1 MPGPEE
7 QYRPRVVVKFSDRLG
22 IPYDQSANDEVVRRR
37 VDPQG
42 ILAAEFPGVAFE
54 PLLKSKPPDEILRL
68 VARARDRDATYT
80 PPDFLTYF
88 AVPVPEGGNAQR
100 LREVLASLP
109 AVSIAYVESPPGDP
123 PGGIGPN
130 DPLSPKQG
138 YLDAAPVG
146 IDARYAWT
154 RPGGDGSGQALVD
167 LERGWT
173 LAHEDL
179 AAHSIDVFSGVN
191 KEYFY
196 HGTAILGIM
205 AAVENFVGV
214 KGIVPK
220 INSVRCV
227 SEWRA
232 DGTFSTAEPILDAL
246 LVLKAGDVL
255 LLEAQAADYSG
266 YRNVPVEIEPAVFDL
281 ISLATASGI
290 VVIEAAGNGALDLDR
305 VHDPDRGFVLNREHP
320 DFIDSGAIIVGAATS
335 TERARTEQSNF
346 GSRVDCFAWGE
357 NVTTTFT
364 NANGTALGD
373 YTNSAG
379 GTSAAA
385 AIVAGAAVAVQG
397 ARQAQPNIRFDPATL
412 RALLSDPANTASQKP
427 VVDRI
432 GVMPDLK
439 VLIDVLITN
448 PSPLLSVIQGRGHGI
463 GRRQMH

>member
-1 MPGPEE
+1 MPAPAE

-22 IPYDQSANDEVVRRR
+22 IPYDRSANDEILRRR
-37 VDPQG
+37 LDPQG
-42 ILAAEFPGVAFE
+42 ILAAEFPDVAFE

-68 VARARDRDATYT
+68 VARARDRDSTYT

-88 AVPVPEGGNAQR
+88 AVPVPEGGDPQR
-100 LREVLASLP
+100 LRDALASLP
-109 AVSIAYVESPPGDP
+109 TVSIAYVESPPGEP
-123 PGGIGPN
+123 PEVTPGD
-130 DPLSPKQG
+130 DPLSAQQG
-138 YLDAAPVG
+138 YLDPAPVG
-146 IDARYAWT
+146 INARYAWT
-154 RPGGDGSGQALVD
+154 QPGGKGAGQVLVD

-179 AAHSIDVFSGVN
+179 VARDITVVSGVN
-191 KEYFY
+191 KEYFH

-205 AAVENFVGV
+205 AAVDNTVGV
-214 KGIVPK
+214 VGIVPN

-232 DGTFSTAEPILDAL
+232 DGSFSTAEPILDAL
-246 LVLKAGDVL
+246 AVLKAGEIL
-255 LLEAQAADYSG
+255 LLEAQAADFRG

-305 VHDPDRGFVLNREHP
+305 VHDPDRGFVLNRQHP
-320 DFIDSGAIIVGAATS
+320 DFVDSGAIIVGAATS
-335 TERARTEQSNF
+335 MERERTGKSNF

-357 NVTTTFT
+357 NVTTTYT
-364 NANGTALGD
+364 DANGTALRD
-373 YTNSAG
+373 YTHTAG
-379 GTSAAA
+379 GTSTAA

-397 ARQAQPNIRFDPATL
+397 AREAQPNMRFDPATL

-427 VVDRI
+427 EIDRI

-439 VLIDVLITN
+439 VIIDVLMTN
-448 PSPLLSVIQGRGHGI
+448 PSPLLSAIPRRGQGI
-463 GRRQMH
+463 GRGRVH

>member
-1 MPGPEE
+1 MPAPAE

-22 IPYDQSANDEVVRRR
+22 IPYDRSANDEIVRRR
-37 VDPQG
+37 LDPQG
-42 ILAAEFPGVAFE
+42 ILAAEFPGAAFE
-54 PLLKSKPPDEILRL
+54 PLLRSKPPDEILRL
-68 VARARDRDATYT
+68 VARARDRDSTYT

-88 AVPVPEGGNAQR
+88 AVSVPEGGDPQR

-109 AVSIAYVESPPGDP
+109 TVSIAYVESPPGEP
-123 PGGIGPN
+123 PLVTPGD
-130 DPLSPKQG
+130 DPLSANQG

-146 IDARYAWT
+146 INARYAWT
-154 RPGGDGSGQALVD
+154 QPGGDGAGQALVD

-179 AAHSIDVFSGVN
+179 QAHNITVVSGVN
-191 KEYFY
+191 KEYFF
-196 HGTAILGIM
+196 HGTAVLGIM
-205 AAVENFVGV
+205 AAVDNTVGV
-214 KGIVPK
+214 VGIVPA

-227 SEWRA
+227 SEWRT
-232 DGTFSTAEPILDAL
+232 DGSFSTADAIVDAL
-246 LVLKAGDVL
+246 DVLKAGQVL

-290 VVIEAAGNGALDLDR
+290 VVIEAAGNGAQDLDR
-305 VHDPDRGFVLNREHP
+305 VQDPDRGFVLNREHR

-335 TERARTEQSNF
+335 TARARTETSNF

-364 NANGTALGD
+364 DANGTALRD
-373 YTNSAG
+373 YTHVAG

-385 AIVAGAAVAVQG
+385 AIVAGAGVAVQG
-397 ARQAQPNIRFDPATL
+397 AREAQPNMRFDPATL

-427 VVDRI
+427 QVDRI

-439 VLIDVLITN
+439 VLIDVLITS
-448 PSPLLSVIQGRGHGI
+448 PSPLLSVVQGRGHGI
-463 GRRQMH
+463 GRRRMH